1 MNPPPTPHA
10 SPAHH
15 PPHGCRACTH
25 HGPLQR
31 HATRH
36 SWWRDV
42 PQDGRPQYRRG
53 HIVRWRCPVCGHT
66 HAHQPEWALPGKRMT
81 LALDAWLRQALT
93 QGLSARAMALRC
105 GLDAKTV
112 RNWLR
117 ERACEACSA
126 CDMGREQGHEIDH
139 DMGASAD

>member
-117 ERACEACSA
+117 ERACGTCRA
-126 CDMGREQGHEIDH
+126 CDMGREQGREL
-139 DMGASAD
+139 GASAD